1 MPEIEALNAI
11 ASIAGSVSTVSV
23 LLFIVFL
30 LRRDLAAKQ
39 QEIEKERMRFENLL
53 AIFLEDWKRQR
64 EDEREE
70 DTIARRVSVTKN
82 GTGL

>member
-64 EDEREE
+64 EDERDE
-70 DTIARRVSVTKN
+70 DTIARRITVKAN
-82 GTGL
+82 GTGI